1 MRLIDRV
8 LGRDNLATAK
18 LTKEAQ
24 QIKKSK
30 DVLLHKDNFKLINIS
45 DELSISTIRDDFDD
59 DDDINRVDT

>member
-1 MRLIDRV
+1 VRLIDRV
-8 LGRDNLATAK
+8 LGRDNLTAAK
-18 LTKEAQ
+18 STKEAQ